1 MFRFFTIKKWYL
13 WSWVGSLIILS
24 SLWVQVKID
33 VKINEWFGEFYDMI
47 QKALGAPNAITI
59 DEYWASLFS
68 FITLAAM
75 YVGVA
80 VIVSYFTSHYLFRW
94 RTAMVEYYHS
104 VYEKARKI
112 EGASQRVQEDTI
124 KFSRIMESLG
134 TSLIEAIMILV
145 EFMPIL
151 FGLSIGIPIFFF
163 GDWDYGLIVGALIW
177 SVGGTI
183 FLIVLGLILR
193 LVGVEYDLQKKEAAY
208 RKILVI
214 AEDDGTIR
222 PKTIEEYWSSLLS
235 FIILAALYVGVAVL
249 ISFFTSHYL
258 FRWRTAMVEW
268 YHSVYDRARK
278 IEGASQRVQEDT
290 IKFSRIMES
299 LGTSFIEAIMILVE
313 FMPILFGLSIGI
325 PIFFF
330 GDWDYGLIVGALIWS
345 VGGTIFLIL
354 LGLILR
360 LVGVEYDLQ
369 KKEAAYRKILVIAED
384 DGTVRPKTIEELFD
398 GVRSIHFLSYIRYL
412 YFNIGRIAYL
422 QANVLSAYV
431 FLAPAIVAGAVTL
444 GVMQQIIRAFGRVE
458 GSMQYILKAW
468 PTIIELAS
476 VYKRLRE
483 FESKINQEE
492 LIDEKV

>member
-1 MFRFFTIKKWYL
+1 MFRFFTIQKWYL
-13 WSWVGSLIILS
+13 WSWIGSLIILS

-47 QKALGAPNAITI
+47 QKALGTPNAITI
-59 DEYWASLFS
+59 EEYWASLFS
-68 FITLAAM
+68 FIVLAAM

-163 GDWDYGLIVGALIW
+163 GDWEYGLIVGALLW
-177 SVGGTI
+177 SIGGTI
-183 FLIVLGLILR
+183 FL
-193 LVGVEYDLQKKEAAY
+193 
-208 RKILVI
+208 VI
-214 AEDDGTIR
+214 
-222 PKTIEEYWSSLLS
+222 
-235 FIILAALYVGVAVL
+235 
-249 ISFFTSHYL
+249 
-258 FRWRTAMVEW
+258 
-268 YHSVYDRARK
+268 
-278 IEGASQRVQEDT
+278 
-290 IKFSRIMES
+290 
-299 LGTSFIEAIMILVE
+299 
-313 FMPILFGLSIGI
+313 
-325 PIFFF
+325 
-330 GDWDYGLIVGALIWS
+330 
-345 VGGTIFLIL
+345 

-384 DGTVRPKTIEELFD
+384 DGTVRPKSIEELFND
-398 GVRSIHFLSYIRYL
+398 VRSIHFLSYIRYL

-422 QANVLSAYV
+422 QANVLSAFV

-483 FESKINQEE
+483 FEYKLQVEDSESEIKT
-492 LIDEKV
+492 